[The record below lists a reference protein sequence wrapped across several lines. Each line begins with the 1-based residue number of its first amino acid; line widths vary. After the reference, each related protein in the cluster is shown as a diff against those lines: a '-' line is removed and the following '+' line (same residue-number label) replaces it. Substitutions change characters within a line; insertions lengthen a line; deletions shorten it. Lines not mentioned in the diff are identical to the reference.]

1 MKLLMSTIGLKA
13 QMAISGMVLLGFVV
27 GHMLGN
33 LQIFLGPEAL
43 NNYAATLHGTPALI
57 WGTRVT
63 LLLAVAVHIFS
74 AYTLTARSKA
84 ARPVGYKDRQ
94 WLGASYPAR
103 TMRWGGVILL
113 AFIVYHLL
121 HLTVAAPVLPAE
133 NLDALSTGEYGPAVP
148 ACEHKEVA
156 LSVIASNATD
166 TLSNETIATKQVV
179 CDNVYDNVVRG
190 FHFIPVSLFYILAQ
204 IMLGMHIAHGLWS
217 ATRTLGISSPK
228 WSDNAEKAALALG
241 ALITV
246 GNCSIPLAVMIGL
259 L

>member
-1 MKLLMSTIGLKA
+1 MSTIGLKA
-13 QMAISGMVLLGFVV
+13 QMAITGMVLLGFVV

-33 LQIFLGPEAL
+33 LQIFLGPEAI

-121 HLTVAAPVLPAE
+121 HLTVAAPVLPSE
-133 NLDALSTGEYGPAVP
+133 SVDVLSTGDYGPAQP

-156 LSVIASNATD
+156 LKVIASNGAEFKGTD
-166 TLSNETIATKQVV
+166 DVGSIISKQVV
-179 CDNVYDNVVRG
+179 CDNVYDNVIRG
-190 FHFIPVSLFYILAQ
+190 FNFIPVSLFYILAQ

-217 ATRTLGISSPK
+217 ATRTLGLSSPK
-228 WSDNAEKAALALG
+228 LSDNAEKAALALG
-241 ALITV
+241 GLITL
-246 GNCSIPLAVMIGL
+246 GNCSIPLAVMFGL